1 MADESRA
8 TLGESME
15 APQGISQGVHDVKS
29 ALSQTT
35 RTPEYQN
42 SRTKQNRT
50 ISFKEYIE
58 AELNSKPVFSTNQGK
73 SKDPGFENG
82 SKEVKSTAAST
93 EGARTNSSPRYSF
106 TNPVFKLKEGVL
118 CLVAYFLV
126 SSGQKKPN
134 EIRMRVVRVESNKV
148 KYKTQARR
156 YVGDFPQTT
165 YEACEMAKEFSR
177 NFKEK
182 PEEFETWALENVW
195 NTGQERITV
204 VRFYLHSGPAYD
216 EFYQVYSHEAPG
228 PQRMGQPYTAAPPT
242 PIYHPYRR

>member
-1 MADESRA
+1 MKSLGSVKRHVAHRKIENSPGEQTCKAPCRRTAFLGFLSQHLDLFVGRSPEKVSSTYA
-8 TLGESME
+8 TSHPKPAKILLS
-15 APQGISQGVHDVKS
+15 A

-106 TNPVFKLKEGVL
+106 TKPEKNRCLKVELVLRSGFKVKERIL
-118 CLVAYFLV
+118 RLVAYFLV

-134 EIRMRVVRVESNKV
+134 EIRMRVVRVESNK
-148 KYKTQARR
+148 
-156 YVGDFPQTT
+156 
-165 YEACEMAKEFSR
+165 S
-177 NFKEK
+177 
-182 PEEFETWALENVW
+182 
-195 NTGQERITV
+195 
-204 VRFYLHSGPAYD
+204 
-216 EFYQVYSHEAPG
+216 
-228 PQRMGQPYTAAPPT
+228 
-242 PIYHPYRR
+242 